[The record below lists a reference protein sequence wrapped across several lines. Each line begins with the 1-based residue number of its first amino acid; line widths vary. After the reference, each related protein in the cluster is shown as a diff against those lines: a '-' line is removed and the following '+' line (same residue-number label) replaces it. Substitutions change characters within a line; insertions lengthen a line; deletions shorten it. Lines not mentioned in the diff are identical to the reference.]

1 MKYLR
6 AWISFLLAGIIL
18 YTTSSFLAQEEDNEI
33 ELEKWYFATLWSG
46 EFGPLVAFTVDGEVN
61 ILIEDGVEPRPTKP
75 GQNRGKVS
83 TITY

>member
-1 MKYLR
+1 VDWRFTGRHNPL
-6 AWISFLLAGIIL
+6 SHTQLSCSGD
-18 YTTSSFLAQEEDNEI
+18 SEI